1 MAVSPQATE
10 EDLTSSGKRSCEP
23 SSISQGDGLIIRF
36 TFLNPTRQQTGTYG
50 LHRLSNSYIILILLL
65 LDVEFLIPL
74 LVTEYEA
81 DADRR

>member
-1 MAVSPQATE
+1 MTMNFARLVKV
-10 EDLTSSGKRSCEP
+10 DLTFFGNCEP